1 MIRTA
6 VNEFMCWQ
14 HAKINTPIRLGFS
27 RGVIII
33 IIPGVPL
40 IAFSK
45 PLLLLIRHTARHFL
59 TEVNVEM
66 AGPVKPAILLHI
78 AIISIVTLDWAPKM
92 ILTKDKKYADQNKEV
107 VHLVVEP
114 EETVVMFDA
123 VTFE

>member
-1 MIRTA
+1 MLPDKS
-6 VNEFMCWQ
+6 W
-14 HAKINTPIRLGFS
+14 RLDDGQAETQGE
-27 RGVIII
+27 REPEV
-33 IIPGVPL
+33 IPGVPL

-45 PLLLLIRHTARHFL
+45 PLLLLIRHAARHFL

-78 AIISIVTLDWAPKM
+78 AIISIVTLDGAPKM

-107 VHLVVEP
+107 VDLVVEP